1 MYNSTPACYGS
12 QMKRE
17 TAPVRTLL
25 ALCLL
30 LPGCSGLDALTER
43 GLADAERR
51 WAAHR
56 PDTYRMVIEISGQ
69 RVESGRYEV
78 FVVDGAVGRMTLDGF
93 EVAPDRSDDYSIHG
107 LFRTLRQELA
117 LSEDPRQLGAPAGYT
132 AYLMARFHPE
142 SGRLEHYRRT
152 VGGASN
158 NVDIEV
164 VEFEADAAAPPPTP

>member
-1 MYNSTPACYGS
+1 MT
-12 QMKRE
+12 RD
-17 TAPVRTLL
+17 TAPVRKFL
-25 ALCLL
+25 ALCLIF
-30 LPGCSGLDALTER
+30 PGCSGLDTLT
-43 GLADAERR
+43 GPVLDDAERR

-56 PDTYRMVIEISGQ
+56 PGSYRMVLEIGGQ

-78 FVVDGAVGRMTLDGF
+78 FVFQGAVRRMTFDGI

-117 LSEDPRQLGAPAGYT
+117 LSEDPRQLGAPAGYA

-142 SGRLEHYRRT
+142 TGRLEHYRRT

-164 VEFEADAAAPPPTP
+164 VEFEADDGATSPGATR